1 MKKIQFTQ
9 DGYTKLQ
16 HELDLL
22 KKTKLPQALD
32 RLQKARAMG
41 DLKEN
46 SEYTASKEDLAFVE
60 GRIRELEELL
70 HNATIVEV
78 NTEEGAIKIGCSVEV
93 ETNGK
98 KTEFMIVG
106 EFEADPMSQ
115 KLSHT
120 SPIGSALLGKKKG
133 DKVEIEVPAGK
144 NVYTIINVK
153 NG

>member
-16 HELDLL
+16 QELDLL

-60 GRIRELEELL
+60 GRVRELEELL

-78 NTEEGAIKIGCSVEV
+78 NVEEGAIEIGCSVEV

-106 EFEADPMSQ
+106 EFEADPMSK

-144 NVYTIINVK
+144 NVYTIVNVK